1 MKFCLATAA
10 LASALALAA
19 PAAGQSYS
27 NWRGINERQATLDQR
42 IDVGVRNGSLTR
54 REAESLRAEFRQI
67 EYLERRYR
75 VGGLTLAER
84 RDLDRRFDALSA
96 RIRYERA
103 DRQDRWD
110 WRDRFGNWWSVNAR
124 QRELNR
130 RIETGVRRGELT
142 RAEAARLR
150 QRYYAIAQLERRY
163 RRSGGGLSH
172 AERRDL
178 DRRFDYL
185 AQAIRWERNDWQER
199 A

>member
-1 MKFCLATAA
+1 MRR
-10 LASALALAA
+10 
-19 PAAGQSYS
+19 PAKILFLSSCVRGGGAGWSLYYLLKHLDRS
-27 NWRGINERQATLDQR
+27 RIEPIVVVPERGI
-42 IDVGVRNGSLTR
+42 
-54 REAESLRAEFRQI
+54 F
-67 EYLERRYR
+67 
-75 VGGLTLAER
+75 
-84 RDLDRRFDALSA
+84 DRRFDALSA

-103 DRQDRWD
+103 DRQDRFGSDRYAWD

-130 RIETGVRRGELT
+130 RIEVGIRRGELT

-163 RRSGGGLSH
+163 RRSGGGLSY

-178 DRRFDYL
+178 DRRFAYL